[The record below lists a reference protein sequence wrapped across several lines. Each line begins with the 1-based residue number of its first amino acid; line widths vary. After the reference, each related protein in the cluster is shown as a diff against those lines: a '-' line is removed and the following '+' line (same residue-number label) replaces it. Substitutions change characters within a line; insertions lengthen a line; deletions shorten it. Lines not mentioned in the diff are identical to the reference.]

1 MYGIHQIIVAMCF
14 HLIDLLTGL
23 IGAVKNHE
31 LSSAKMRDGIFKK
44 FGFVL
49 CYVLAF
55 MVDTQQDVIGFHL
68 DTNILPIIVTYA
80 VTTEIVSVIEN
91 ITKIN
96 PDLLPE
102 KLTSFFNLK
111 EGDKDGEH

>member
-23 IGAVKNHE
+23 IGAIKNRE
-31 LSSAKMRDGIFKK
+31 LCSAKMRDGIFKK
-44 FGFVL
+44 LGFIL
-49 CYVLAF
+49 CYVLAY
-55 MVDTQQDVIGFHL
+55 MVDTQQTAIGLHL
-68 DTNILPIIVTYA
+68 DAKILPIVITYA

-111 EGDKDGEH
+111 EGEKDGKH